1 MLRVKKLYL
10 FVLKTFLPIF
20 FMTFFIC
27 LFILL
32 MQFLWKYVDELVGK
46 GLSISVLTE
55 LFSYAALNLVPMAL
69 PLSILL
75 ASLMTFGNLG
85 ESLELLAMKSAG
97 ISLIRI
103 MRSLIVTLIVI
114 AIGSFYFQN
123 YVMPKVQVKLWGLM
137 FSVRQK
143 SPELDI
149 PERVFY
155 DQIQGYN
162 IYVEKKDPKTGTLR
176 KVMIYDFSQGF
187 DNARV
192 IAADSAKIKMTEDK
206 QFLVFSI
213 FNGESFEN
221 FQKQRASNS
230 NSIPYRRESF
240 TLKQILIQFDASFK
254 RVDNSF
260 LQSQYIGK
268 NIAEL
273 RHSIDSMEVRIDSVN
288 KVNKKASIN
297 TVPLQSTYLQVGQ
310 PSDSAFARTFKPINL
325 DSLYADAESGEKSAA
340 LSRAIA
346 TAEANRQELEYKSF
360 FIDSQEGNIN
370 RHYIEWHKKFTLSF
384 ACLIFFF
391 IGAPLG
397 AIIRKGGL
405 GLPVVISVILFIIYY
420 MIDYSGYKLARD
432 GKWPAWEGMW
442 LSSFVLLPLGTFLTY
457 KSARDSMI
465 LNSDAYMLF
474 FKKLFGKRGKRALER
489 KELVM
494 FNPDINK
501 VLSLIDEQND
511 LINDLVNSFKAQ
523 GKLNYVRFWKEG
535 THSHQLIQ
543 LSKALESLVE
553 EMNNSTDQHI
563 YFKLLEYP
571 VIPVERYNVVPEVKW
586 IRTTLAYLFPIGIVL
601 FINAKIQQKR
611 LLKDFEQMT
620 RINQELSNLI
630 KN

>member
-10 FVLKTFLPIF
+10 FVLKTFMPIF

-32 MQFLWKYVDELVGK
+32 MQFLWRYVDDLVGK
-46 GLSISVLTE
+46 GLSISVLGE
-55 LFSYAALNLVPMAL
+55 LFSYAALNMVPMAL

-103 MRSLIVTLIVI
+103 MRSLIITLIVI

-123 YVMPKVQVKLWGLM
+123 YMMPKVQVKLWGLM

-162 IYVEKKDPKTGTLR
+162 IYVEKKDPKTGMLK

-192 IAADSAKIKMTEDK
+192 IAADSAKIKMTDDK

-213 FNGESFEN
+213 FHGESFEN
-221 FQKQRASNS
+221 FNQRSSNS
-230 NSIPYRRESF
+230 NVIPYRRETF
-240 TLKQILIQFDASFK
+240 TSKEITFKFDNSFK

-273 RHSIDSMEVRIDSVN
+273 RSSIDSMEVRIDSVKKEN
-288 KVNKKASIN
+288 KNSALN
-297 TVPLQSTYLQVGQ
+297 TVPLKIANIQVGQ
-310 PSDSAFARTFKPINL
+310 KSDVEFAKALRPLNY
-325 DSLYADAESGEKSAA
+325 DSLYADADFSLRSST
-340 LSRAIA
+340 LSRAISSA
-346 TAEANRQELEYKSF
+346 QAARQELEYKSY
-360 FIDSQEGNIN
+360 FIESQEGNIN

-442 LSSFVLLPLGTFLTY
+442 LSSFVLLPLGAFLTY

-465 LNSDAYMLF
+465 LNSEAYTIF
-474 FKKLFGKRGKRALER
+474 IKKLFWKRGKRVLER

-494 FNPDINK
+494 FTPDTNK
-501 VLSLIDEQND
+501 VFSLISEQNT
-511 LINDLVNSFKAQ
+511 LINDLVKSFKSQ
-523 GKLNYVRFWKEG
+523 GKFNYSGFWKEG
-535 THSHQLIQ
+535 AHSHQLVQ

-553 EMNNSTDQHI
+553 EMNNSNEQQI

-571 VIPVERYNVVPEVKW
+571 VIPVERYNVVPEIKW
-586 IRTTLAYLFPIGIVL
+586 LRISLACLLPIGILL

-611 LLKDFEQMT
+611 LLKDFEQIT
-620 RINQELSNLI
+620 RVNQELSNLI

>member
-1 MLRVKKLYL
+1 MLRIKKLYL

-20 FMTFFIC
+20 LMTFLIC

-46 GLSISVLTE
+46 GLSISVLSE
-55 LFSYAALNLVPMAL
+55 LFFYAALNMVPMAL

-103 MRSLIVTLIVI
+103 MRSLIVTLIII

-123 YVMPKVQVKLWGLM
+123 DLMPKIQVKLWGLM
-137 FSVRQK
+137 LSVRQK

-155 DQIQGYN
+155 DQIEGYN
-162 IYVEKKDPKTGTLR
+162 IYVEKKDPKTGTL
-176 KVMIYDFSQGF
+176 KNVMIYDFSKGF
-187 DNARV
+187 QDARV

-221 FQKQRASNS
+221 LPGQKTMTLN
-230 NSIPYRRESF
+230 IPYRRETF
-240 TLKQILIQFDASFK
+240 ALKQILIQFDASFK
-254 RVDNSF
+254 RIDNSF
-260 LQSQYIGK
+260 LQNQYIGK
-268 NIAEL
+268 DITEL
-273 RHSIDSMEVRIDSVN
+273 RKSIDSMEVKIDS
-288 KVNKKASIN
+288 IN
-297 TVPLQSTYLQVGQ
+297 RSNVKTATNVTPLNTANYQIGG
-310 PSDSAFARTFKPINL
+310 PSDSTFTKTFTPIDI
-325 DSLYADAESGEKSAA
+325 DSLYAETDNSNKNSV
-340 LSRAIA
+340 LNRAVS
-346 TAEANRQELEYKSF
+346 TAEATRQELEFKAYS
-360 FIDSQEGNIN
+360 IEAQEGTIN

-405 GLPVVISVILFIIYY
+405 GLPVVLSVFLFIFYY
-420 MIDYSGYKLARD
+420 IIDNTGYKMARD

-442 LSSFVLLPLGTFLTY
+442 LSSFVLLPLGTFLTF
-457 KSARDSMI
+457 KSARDSVI
-465 LNSDAYMLF
+465 LNSDTYLLF
-474 FKKLFGKRGKRALER
+474 IKKIFVKRGRRSLIR

-494 FNPDINK
+494 FNPDLEK
-501 VLSLIDEQND
+501 VFQLLGEQNT
-511 LINDLVNSFKAQ
+511 LLNDLVKSFAHKRKV
-523 GKLNYVRFWKEG
+523 GYLSFWEEG
-535 THSHQLIQ
+535 SHTDQLLLANQ
-543 LSKALESLVE
+543 LMEAIIE
-553 EMNNSTDQHI
+553 EMNNSNDQHI
-563 YFKLLEYP
+563 YFKLMEYP
-571 VIPVERYNVVPEVKW
+571 VLPVERYNIIPKQKW
-586 IRTTLAYLFPIGIVL
+586 IRMTLGYIFPIGIL
-601 FINAKIQQKR
+601 FYIYMKIQQKQ
-611 LLKDFEQMT
+611 LLNDFETIT
-620 RINQELSNLI
+620 RVNQELSNLI